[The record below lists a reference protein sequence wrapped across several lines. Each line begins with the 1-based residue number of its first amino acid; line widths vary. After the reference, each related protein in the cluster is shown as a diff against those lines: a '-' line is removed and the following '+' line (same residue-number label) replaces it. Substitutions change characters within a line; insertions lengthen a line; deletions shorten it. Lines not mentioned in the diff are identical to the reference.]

1 MSNWLL
7 LHYKLPP
14 EPTAARVYV
23 WRKLKR
29 LGALLWQDAI
39 WVLPLTA
46 RTQEQFQWLA
56 AEIIELGGEAALWNA
71 QAHWT
76 GQEEALIEQFTRQVE
91 TLYQT
96 ILDGLATE
104 DPDLVALSR
113 QFQQAQAMDYFQSSL
128 SQQVRAAL
136 LLARGGNRQ

>member
-14 EPTAARVYV
+14 EPTASRVYV

-29 LGALLWQDAI
+29 LNALLWQDAV
-39 WVLPLTA
+39 WVLPVTA

-56 AEIIELGGEAALWNA
+56 AEIVELGGEAALWTA

-76 GQEEALIEQFTRQVE
+76 GQEEALVEQFTRQVE
-91 TLYQT
+91 SLYQI
-96 ILDGLATE
+96 ILDGLAAK
-104 DPDLVALSR
+104 DPDLAALSR
-113 QFQQAQAMDYFQSSL
+113 QFQQAQATDYFQSPL
-128 SQQVRAAL
+128 GQQVREAV
-136 LLARGGNRQ
+136 LLAREGNRR